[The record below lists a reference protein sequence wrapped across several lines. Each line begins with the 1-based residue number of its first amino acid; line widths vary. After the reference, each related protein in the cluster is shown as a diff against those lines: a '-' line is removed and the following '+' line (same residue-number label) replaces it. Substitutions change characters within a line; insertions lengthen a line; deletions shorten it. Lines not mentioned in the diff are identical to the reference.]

1 MIFPIAAHGRR
12 EKRKS
17 QDSSSRSSTE
27 TKSFLLFSLSLS
39 LSLSS
44 LRPRNNLFVLL
55 STAEFIAASL
65 PETRPQENP
74 LRVRSLIFS
83 RSTRFFARSYLRSRS
98 SRGRESEYRTR
109 KRERIESRMKRTV
122 ASSSVD
128 EEMVDDDDYEDD
140 DGDDDDGP
148 LLLARSELFAVSLGT
163 SPSQGGQ

>member
-1 MIFPIAAHGRR
+1 MRCYLTPSHSPTPPPSKTVSFRKVIAILSEPRSLTKYRRDFSDRSARSTR
-12 EKRKS
+12 EKEESRLFVS
-17 QDSSSRSSTE
+17 FIHRNEIVSS
-27 TKSFLLFSLSLS
+27 FLS

-109 KRERIESRMKRTV
+109 KRERE
-122 ASSSVD
+122 
-128 EEMVDDDDYEDD
+128 
-140 DGDDDDGP
+140 
-148 LLLARSELFAVSLGT
+148 
-163 SPSQGGQ
+163 